1 MSGAGSVAYSQS
13 FSQPMIQG
21 GSLAS
26 PLSSANQIL
35 DYVEGVTK
43 YVFYTTA
50 PLSGAATPAGGQT
63 VIIRGVPLNLLQS
76 VSLSGNVTWCLKGA
90 AALTVFP
97 YIIGALSWANTSP
110 SSIPPSTAFSE
121 IHMVA
126 QTAAAVIVPVFTGGT
141 PVLKYVINLTVD

>member
-1 MSGAGSVAYSQS
+1 MSASGDVTYSQS

-21 GSLAS
+21 GSLAF
-26 PLSSANQIL
+26 PLTSATQVL

-43 YVFYTTA
+43 YVFYTSA
-50 PLSGAATPAGGQT
+50 PASGAPTGAGGQS
-63 VIIRGVPLNLLQS
+63 VIVRNVPLNLLQS

-126 QTAAAVIVPVFTGGT
+126 QTTAAVIVPVYSAGT
-141 PVLKYVINLTVD
+141 AILKYVINLTVD